1 MKTAKA
7 VALTYADREF
17 APRVSAKGC
26 GRDALT
32 ILELAR
38 DAGVEIVQD
47 EPLATLLEENTA
59 VGDYIPLWC
68 WEAVARVLAFVLA
81 EEKR

>member
-1 MKTAKA
+1 LSKDRA
-7 VALTYADREF
+7 VALTYADRGF
-17 APRVSAKGC
+17 APQVSAKGR
-26 GRDALT
+26 GRDAQT

-38 DAGVEIVQD
+38 EAGVEIVQD
-47 EPLATLLEENTA
+47 EPLATLLEENVA